1 MIDADV
7 PIKKVKLQTD
17 RAGKAMLQAARLAMA
32 SWRRDYK
39 EKAMFGSMNKGAN
52 AYASVGLETGVAAAS
67 PHKLIV
73 MLFDGALTSL
83 NIALIEMR
91 ANNVAAKGRAI
102 SKAIRIIEEGLRA
115 SLDKSAGG
123 AIAGS
128 LDSLYE
134 YISGRLLRANLE
146 NRTEDIEE
154 AQRLLGD
161 LRGAWLAIDP
171 EAAARSRAAA
181 MQPPA
186 AAAQGLRA
194 YAV

>member
-1 MIDADV
+1 
-7 PIKKVKLQTD
+7 
-17 RAGKAMLQAARLAMA
+17 
-32 SWRRDYK
+32 
-39 EKAMFGSMNKGAN
+39 MFGSMNKGAN
-52 AYASVGLETGVAAAS
+52 AYASVGLETGVATAS

-83 NIALIEMR
+83 NIALMEMR
-91 ANNVAAKGRAI
+91 AGNVAAKGRAI

-146 NRTEDIEE
+146 NRAEDIEE
-154 AQRLLGD
+154 AQRLLGE

-171 EAAARSRAAA
+171 EAAARNRAAA
-181 MQPPA
+181 MQPPTAAA
-186 AAAQGLRA
+186 AAAQSLRA

>member
-1 MIDADV
+1 
-7 PIKKVKLQTD
+7 
-17 RAGKAMLQAARLAMA
+17 
-32 SWRRDYK
+32 
-39 EKAMFGSMNKGAN
+39 MFGSMHKGAH
-52 AYASVGLETGVAAAS
+52 AYASVGLETGVATAS

-83 NIALIEMR
+83 NIALVEMR
-91 ANNVAAKGRAI
+91 AKNVAGKGRAI

-146 NRTEDIEE
+146 NRIEDIEE

-161 LRGAWLAIDP
+161 LRGAWMAIDP

-181 MQPPA
+181 AQPPA

>member
-1 MIDADV
+1 
-7 PIKKVKLQTD
+7 
-17 RAGKAMLQAARLAMA
+17 
-32 SWRRDYK
+32 
-39 EKAMFGSMNKGAN
+39 MFGSVQKGAN

-83 NIALIEMR
+83 TIALTEMH
-91 ANNVAAKGRAI
+91 AKNIAAKGRAI
-102 SKAIRIIEEGLRA
+102 SRAIRIIEEGLRA

-123 AIAGS
+123 EIAGS

-134 YISGRLLRANLE
+134 FIASRLLQANLE
-146 NRTEDIEE
+146 NRPEYIVE
-154 AQRLLGD
+154 AQRLLGE

-171 EAAARSRAAA
+171 EAAARQVQAATLQGNA
-181 MQPPA
+181 G
-186 AAAQGLRA
+186 AAQRLRA

>member
-1 MIDADV
+1 
-7 PIKKVKLQTD
+7 
-17 RAGKAMLQAARLAMA
+17 
-32 SWRRDYK
+32 
-39 EKAMFGSMNKGAN
+39 MFGSMNKGAN

-73 MLFDGALTSL
+73 MLFDGALASL
-83 NIALIEMR
+83 NIALVEMR
-91 ANNVAAKGRAI
+91 ANNIAAKGRAI

-171 EAAARSRAAA
+171 EAAARNRAAA

-194 YAV
+194 YAG

>member
-1 MIDADV
+1 
-7 PIKKVKLQTD
+7 
-17 RAGKAMLQAARLAMA
+17 
-32 SWRRDYK
+32 
-39 EKAMFGSMNKGAN
+39 MFGSVQKGAN
-52 AYASVGLETGVAAAS
+52 AYASVGLETGVSTAS

-83 NIALIEMR
+83 SIALVDMR
-91 ANNVAAKGRAI
+91 AGNVAGKGRAI

-128 LDSLYE
+128 LDALYE
-134 YISGRLLRANLE
+134 FISSRLLQANLH
-146 NRTEDIEE
+146 NREDYIEE

-171 EAAARSRAAA
+171 DAAARNSAAR
-181 MQPPA
+181 PPA
-186 AAAQGLRA
+186 AAMAAQGVRA
-194 YAV
+194 YAA

>member
-7 PIKKVKLQTD
+7 PIKKVKLQTE
-17 RAGKAMLQAARLAMA
+17 RAGKARMQAARLAMA
-32 SWRRDYK
+32 SWRRDFK

-146 NRTEDIEE
+146 NRAEDIEE

-171 EAAARSRAAA
+171 EAEARKRAAA
-181 MQPPA
+181 IQPPA
-186 AAAQGLRA
+186 ATAQGMRA
-194 YAV
+194 YAA